1 VRSFVPMDPE
11 VLHRIARTVAP
22 ICILVALSLATAGSA
37 VAARKN
43 GIKPLAPKAGTSVP
57 VGKSP
62 KFRMKVSGPGQVW
75 VHVCRSKKKD
85 KSGVICSKESIGR
98 AKKKNGVLVY
108 KPTFY
113 DYPGFWLNRP
123 GRYYWQAFRIACNS
137 QDCEQEGPIV
147 RFRVK

>member
-1 VRSFVPMDPE
+1 MVVT
-11 VLHRIARTVAP
+11 HRVARTLA
-22 ICILVALSLATAGSA
+22 LTVALSLATAGSA
-37 VAARKN
+37 AAATKN
-43 GIKPLAPKAGTSVP
+43 GIKPVAPKAGTSVP
-57 VGKSP
+57 AGKSP
-62 KFRMKVSGPGQVW
+62 TFRMKVNGPGQVW

-98 AKKKNGVLVY
+98 AKKKNGKYVY

-123 GRYYWQAFRIACNS
+123 GRYFWQAFRIACNS